1 MEFEKYC
8 SNVTIQDVHGS
19 SLPAEALAQAGV
31 PSGHGALVRIHKK
44 GAKEMKV
51 KRKVIMVLVMLGV
64 GLAMVMPGVSQEKP
78 ADNMQIVLEKV
89 RADKKL
95 LVAENMQ
102 LTEAEAKAFWPVY
115 DQYQD
120 ELFLLRTRTLKLIND
135 FADAYEKMSNETAK
149 KLMDEFITIENLGP
163 KLRQAYLP
171 KFRKVLPEV
180 KVVRYYQIENKIQAA
195 LFYEF
200 AANIPLMKTGK

>member
-1 MEFEKYC
+1 MKGEKLMKAKKAMII
-8 SNVTIQDVHGS
+8 TGMTLIMALGTM
-19 SLPAEALAQAGV
+19 PA
-31 PSGHGALVRIHKK
+31 I
-44 GAKEMKV
+44 
-51 KRKVIMVLVMLGV
+51 
-64 GLAMVMPGVSQEKP
+64 SQEKP
-78 ADNMQIVLEKV
+78 ADNMQIVREKV

-102 LTEAEAKAFWPVY
+102 FTEAEAKAFWPVY

-120 ELFLLRTRTLKLIND
+120 ELFLLRARTVKLIND

-149 KLMDEFITIENLGP
+149 KLMDEFITVESLGP
-163 KLRQAYLP
+163 KLRQTYLP
-171 KFRKVLPEV
+171 KFRKVLSEV

-200 AANIPLMKTGK
+200 AANIPLMKTAK

>member
-1 MEFEKYC
+1 MTVK
-8 SNVTIQDVHGS
+8 SKVT
-19 SLPAEALAQAGV
+19 L
-31 PSGHGALVRIHKK
+31 
-44 GAKEMKV
+44 
-51 KRKVIMVLVMLGV
+51 VLV
-64 GLAMVMPGVSQEKP
+64 GLVMVMACVFNVAAQEKP
-78 ADNMQIVLEKV
+78 SDNMQVVVEKV

-102 LTEAEAKAFWPVY
+102 LTETEAKAFWPVY

-135 FADAYEKMSNETAK
+135 FADAYEKMTNETAK
-149 KLMDEFITIENLGP
+149 KLMDEFMTIDSLGP
-163 KLRQAYLP
+163 KLRLAYLP

-200 AANIPLMKTGK
+200 AANIPLMKTAK